1 MSHGR
6 RDWKNW
12 RTVQRLWPWRS
23 WHYNGRLC
31 IGKTFK
37 WGKKCH
43 VGAGQTRHVSEERV
57 SVKQLKH
64 TTTLFTLSDHYIL
77 SRKWKAFVDQVQT
90 NYHGRPIWCYNQSG
104 VIELL
109 IVRDPHYGRV
119 CFKSVKTLGALHSQ
133 LWNKPR
139 LYPIQNLPCTTYV
152 LQVYRMCVAI
162 HILWEQIRY
171 RR

>member
-1 MSHGR
+1 M
-6 RDWKNW
+6 
-12 RTVQRLWPWRS
+12 
-23 WHYNGRLC
+23 
-31 IGKTFK
+31 
-37 WGKKCH
+37 
-43 VGAGQTRHVSEERV
+43 GAGQSRHVSEERV

-64 TTTLFTLSDHYIL
+64 TTTLFNLSDHYIL
-77 SRKWKAFVDQVQT
+77 SRKWKVFVDQVQT

-139 LYPIQNLPCTTYV
+139 LYPIENLPCTTYV

-162 HILWEQIRY
+162 HILCEQIRY
-171 RR
+171 RRWWRWWRGRWNWLTFRHLSSKLDETPAYLVFFNCVKF